1 MYEGFTREFRFR
13 HCVVA
18 STWAFEAQGPG
29 SIPGGGAREA
39 TRSKGG
45 GAREATRSK
54 GGGAREA
61 TRSKG
66 GGASN
71 NSFAPRF
78 SYTFWLPDRLT
89 PVQPPPLLDEVT

>member
-1 MYEGFTREFRFR
+1 M
-13 HCVVA
+13 A

-39 TRSKGG
+39 TR
-45 GAREATRSK
+45 RK